1 VRRWWAVRHLTYL
14 VLPGQERCWAETRV
28 LVTHRAALCL
38 GAPGS
43 AGLRGSATYAPRIA
57 NRPKEHLPPLVPVP
71 ESIPVLLEL
80 NPAGGQKVNIP
91 QSTRVSRL
99 LGLTQPNTLHARQNV
114 LRGRWFRSAKAASLQ
129 IGSSRVMWP
138 EPGKLP
144 VVNHAET
151 GSRRCNDV
159 QSC

>member
-1 VRRWWAVRHLTYL
+1 VARRRRALRHLTYL
-14 VLPGQERCWAETRV
+14 VFRGQEGCWAETRV
-28 LVTHRAALCL
+28 LVSYRVALCL
-38 GAPGS
+38 GAPGLT
-43 AGLRGSATYAPRIA
+43 GLRRPAYAPRTA
-57 NRPKEHLPPLVPVP
+57 NRPKEHLPPLLLVP

-80 NPAGGQKVNIP
+80 NPAGRQKVNIP